1 MNPEIPP
8 RYIRDNFRS
17 TDRLAVVLIHKETG
31 HVIQRMA
38 TAERIAEHDFQAWL
52 RHQNAHRYEIYI
64 SMNALDEEA
73 RGRTKDEVTAIRHVY
88 LDFDDDGT
96 AKVQAMVAREDI
108 PRPNYLVSSSPGK
121 WQVVWKV
128 EGFEKEQA
136 ETLQRGLVRELGAD
150 PAATDSSRVLR
161 LPGFYNHKYAKPHY
175 VRAEEHSKEV
185 YRPEHFPQVSSE
197 GMAQRDWN
205 ASRHMSGSSGGR
217 NSQSERD
224 WAYAKRAL
232 ARGEPVEQIITAI
245 AQFRQGNK
253 YSTTAYAERT
263 VNKARAEIERFG
275 VLHNVDDDGRPR

>member
-1 MNPEIPP
+1 MNPEVPP

-31 HVIQRMA
+31 HVIQRVA
-38 TAERIAEHDFQAWL
+38 TAERIAEQDFQAWL

-73 RGRTKDEVTAIRHVY
+73 RSRTKEDVAAVRHIY
-88 LDFDDDGT
+88 LDFDHDGT
-96 AKVQAMVAREDI
+96 GKVQALMARQDI
-108 PRPNYLVSSSPGK
+108 PQPNYLVSSSPGK

-128 EGFEKEQA
+128 EGFDKDQA
-136 ETLQRGLVRELGAD
+136 ESLQRALVRELGAD

-185 YRPEHFPQVSSE
+185 RRPEHFPQFPSE
-197 GMAQRDWN
+197 GTSQRPWN
-205 ASRHMSGSSGGR
+205 VSRHTSGLSSNG

-232 ARGEPVEQIITAI
+232 ARGEPPEQIISAI
-245 AQFRQGNK
+245 AQYRQGHK
-253 YSTTAYAERT
+253 YDTTAYAERT
-263 VNKARAEIERFG
+263 VNKARADMER
-275 VLHNVDDDGRPR
+275 LDDTQNVNAEGKQR